1 MLSVFFLRW
10 SKITF
15 QSFRRLVTP
24 RLRVQTKL
32 IFFQS
37 ACDGKNTVKIIF
49 CFANQKAPMEDG
61 NVSKVVFVS
70 GSKSTNFVSKNRSRI
85 RTWLIMIVA
94 VVLFFG
100 AVLSAVLM
108 RKTKEKTNYSRSV
121 TEVNLEEGEMLTYRV
136 EQRLEIRGGDVQKGI

>member
-1 MLSVFFLRW
+1 
-10 SKITF
+10 
-15 QSFRRLVTP
+15 
-24 RLRVQTKL
+24 
-32 IFFQS
+32 
-37 ACDGKNTVKIIF
+37 
-49 CFANQKAPMEDG
+49 MEDG

-100 AVLSAVLM
+100 AVVLSAVLM

-121 TEVNLEEGEMLTYRV
+121 TEVNLEEGEMLTYQV
-136 EQRLEIRGGDVQKGI
+136 KQRLEIRGGDVQKGI

>member
-1 MLSVFFLRW
+1 
-10 SKITF
+10 
-15 QSFRRLVTP
+15 
-24 RLRVQTKL
+24 
-32 IFFQS
+32 
-37 ACDGKNTVKIIF
+37 
-49 CFANQKAPMEDG
+49 MEDG

-85 RTWLIMIVA
+85 RTWLVMIVA

-100 AVLSAVLM
+100 AVVLSAVLM

-121 TEVNLEEGEMLTYRV
+121 TEVNLEEGEMLTYQV

>member
-1 MLSVFFLRW
+1 
-10 SKITF
+10 
-15 QSFRRLVTP
+15 
-24 RLRVQTKL
+24 
-32 IFFQS
+32 
-37 ACDGKNTVKIIF
+37 
-49 CFANQKAPMEDG
+49 MEDG

-100 AVLSAVLM
+100 AVVLSAVLM
-108 RKTKEKTNYSRSV
+108 RKTKEKTNYSLSV
-121 TEVNLEEGEMLTYRV
+121 TEVNLEEGEMLTYQV

>member
-1 MLSVFFLRW
+1 
-10 SKITF
+10 
-15 QSFRRLVTP
+15 
-24 RLRVQTKL
+24 
-32 IFFQS
+32 
-37 ACDGKNTVKIIF
+37 
-49 CFANQKAPMEDG
+49 MEDG

-100 AVLSAVLM
+100 AVVLSAVLM
-108 RKTKEKTNYSRSV
+108 RKTKEKTNYSCSV
-121 TEVNLEEGEMLTYRV
+121 TEVNLEEGEMLTYQV

>member
-1 MLSVFFLRW
+1 
-10 SKITF
+10 
-15 QSFRRLVTP
+15 
-24 RLRVQTKL
+24 
-32 IFFQS
+32 
-37 ACDGKNTVKIIF
+37 
-49 CFANQKAPMEDG
+49 MEDG

-85 RTWLIMIVA
+85 RTWLVMIVA

>member
-1 MLSVFFLRW
+1 
-10 SKITF
+10 
-15 QSFRRLVTP
+15 
-24 RLRVQTKL
+24 
-32 IFFQS
+32 
-37 ACDGKNTVKIIF
+37 
-49 CFANQKAPMEDG
+49 MEDG

-70 GSKSTNFVSKNRSRI
+70 GSKSTNFVSKTDRPRI

-100 AVLSAVLM
+100 AVVLSAVLM

-121 TEVNLEEGEMLTYRV
+121 TEVNLEEGEMLTYQV